1 MVAGLR
7 PESLPSRRAF
17 ETSPLDYLVCQLHGS
32 LHVGIA
38 LSKPLAY
45 LWNVLRMLDFIVAL
59 AAGFLS
65 SPVNCRGSP
74 SIIRTSSVSA
84 YAGHLSQNSPAL
96 LAGISTPRPTPPD
109 VSGISI
115 EDVQVAF
122 VEK

>member
-17 ETSPLDYLVCQLHGS
+17 ETSPLDYLLCRLHGS

-65 SPVNCRGSP
+65 SPVNCSGSP
-74 SIIRTSSVSA
+74 SIIRTSSVLHTRVI
-84 YAGHLSQNSPAL
+84 YRR
-96 LAGISTPRPTPPD
+96 TPRLCSLASRLLD
-109 VSGISI
+109 QRRQMYQESRLRMSR
-115 EDVQVAF
+115 
-122 VEK
+122 